1 MTAEIICV
9 GTEILLGNI
18 VNTNAAYLSE
28 RLASLGISVFFETT
42 VGDNPE
48 RLENVIR
55 QGLERS
61 DILILSGGL
70 GPTKDDLTK
79 EIATK
84 ACGQGLVEDEEALR
98 RLKEYFARSHRN
110 MTENNLKQALVPE
123 DCTVLYNE
131 NGTAPGMVIHA
142 KEGKKVVL
150 LPGPPNELLPMFH
163 DQVEPII
170 KELSSEVLYSDVVKI
185 DCMGESRVAAEIEDL
200 IEKQTNPTVAPYAKL
215 GEVHLRVTAKAVS
228 EDEAKK
234 LVTPITEELYRRFG
248 HKIFT
253 TKEDETLE
261 DVVVDMLSKH
271 HYTIAAAESCTAG
284 MFTARL
290 VNVAGASDVLNESF
304 ITYANE
310 AKMKYLG
317 VKEETQA
324 VIEVLLLKQIEDN
337 VWECLTKP
345 ARRIK
350 EGTIVTFGEGKL
362 KMECVKVL
370 DEGLRHFKMLYEGIF
385 YEILDELGTMPLPPY
400 IHESLKDNDRYQT
413 VYAKYEGS
421 AAAPTAGLH
430 FTPEL
435 FEKIKAKGID
445 VANVTLHVGIGTFR
459 PVKVEN
465 VEEHHMHSE
474 HFYIKQEDADKIN
487 NAKKNGKRVIAVGT
501 TSCRVLE
508 TIADENGMVKP
519 TEGDTQIFIYPGYKY
534 KCLDGLVTNF
544 HLPESTL
551 IMLVSALAGRDYIM
565 KAYNEAVKER
575 YRFFSFGDA
584 MLIL

>member
-1 MTAEIICV
+1 MNLPNKLTILRTLMIPVFLFFLLTDCAGDYSKWIAVVVFILASLTDFLDGHIARKYNLVTNFGKFMDPLADKLLVCSAMIALVGMHRLSSIVAIIIIAREFIISGFRLIASDNGIVIAASYWGKFKTNFQMFMIIMLIIDLGTTIMTAEIICV

-84 ACGQGLVEDEEALR
+84 ACGQELVEDEEALR

-317 VKEETQA
+317 VKEETLNTVGAVSEDTARQMAEGVARQA
-324 VIEVLLLKQIEDN
+324 GSN
-337 VWECLTKP
+337 VGVGITGLAGP
-345 ARRIK
+345 
-350 EGTIVTFGEGKL
+350 GGETPEK
-362 KMECVKVL
+362 K
-370 DEGLRHFKMLYEGIF
+370 
-385 YEILDELGTMPLPPY
+385 
-400 IHESLKDNDRYQT
+400 
-413 VYAKYEGS
+413 
-421 AAAPTAGLH
+421 AGL
-430 FTPEL
+430 
-435 FEKIKAKGID
+435 
-445 VANVTLHVGIGTFR
+445 VYIGVSVNGKT
-459 PVKVEN
+459 KVNKYQLNGNRQKVRETAVCRALTMVRHAL
-465 VEEHHMHSE
+465 VEE
-474 HFYIKQEDADKIN
+474 F
-487 NAKKNGKRVIAVGT
+487 
-501 TSCRVLE
+501 L
-508 TIADENGMVKP
+508 
-519 TEGDTQIFIYPGYKY
+519 
-534 KCLDGLVTNF
+534 
-544 HLPESTL
+544 
-551 IMLVSALAGRDYIM
+551 
-565 KAYNEAVKER
+565 
-575 YRFFSFGDA
+575 
-584 MLIL
+584 

>member
-84 ACGQGLVEDEEALR
+84 ACGQELVEDEEALR

-170 KELSSEVLYSDVVKI
+170 KELSSEVLYSDVVRI

-317 VKEETQA
+317 VKEETLNTVGAVSEDTARQMAEGVARQA
-324 VIEVLLLKQIEDN
+324 GSN
-337 VWECLTKP
+337 VGVGITGLAGP
-345 ARRIK
+345 
-350 EGTIVTFGEGKL
+350 GGETPEK
-362 KMECVKVL
+362 K
-370 DEGLRHFKMLYEGIF
+370 
-385 YEILDELGTMPLPPY
+385 
-400 IHESLKDNDRYQT
+400 
-413 VYAKYEGS
+413 
-421 AAAPTAGLH
+421 AGL
-430 FTPEL
+430 
-435 FEKIKAKGID
+435 
-445 VANVTLHVGIGTFR
+445 VYIGVSVNGKT
-459 PVKVEN
+459 KVNKYQLNGNRQKVRETAVCRALTMVRHAL
-465 VEEHHMHSE
+465 VEE
-474 HFYIKQEDADKIN
+474 F
-487 NAKKNGKRVIAVGT
+487 
-501 TSCRVLE
+501 L
-508 TIADENGMVKP
+508 
-519 TEGDTQIFIYPGYKY
+519 
-534 KCLDGLVTNF
+534 
-544 HLPESTL
+544 
-551 IMLVSALAGRDYIM
+551 
-565 KAYNEAVKER
+565 
-575 YRFFSFGDA
+575 
-584 MLIL
+584 